1 MRLALLGLVASFS
14 VQPLLAQDNLRVSQ
28 APVTISATF
37 VRTGAPGEPKNRPD
51 DADVNVTTPAEAA
64 RYGNGMVLRAALSAA
79 LDETPEEVSISGWSL
94 VAVWANWPETG
105 NGYKF
110 FARKKGETPVLV
122 PDEVLSL
129 ELTDPYV
136 AQKLTRRSGNIVAG
150 SDTHKSLAQL
160 NLGGLGTS
168 DDNRYET
175 NGGIAT
181 GVLFGTGRYTR
192 PAGATTA
199 FYLPQ
204 GDRFVGYG
212 VTNMSEGEN
221 EPDAIITVTLSIGA
235 SHAVAASVFAPSLTE
250 DTDPEIPSQGPGV
263 APEGTGPDSLGTS
276 NVGPSGA
283 GIIKAS
289 SGSITVNTSGGLTVS
304 GSTVVASGTI
314 AASAVT
320 SSGTLNTGGT
330 PVSTGTDSIGSGVLV
345 LDGSVSLYTLPEG
358 GDVTIA
364 PPAVTTSALDLG
376 TFFGSPGAN
385 YNFIPNITDSG
396 PFSFGGSIVLDT
408 LPGSFFGEAATITVP
423 GGTTGDTPNLGA
435 AM

>member
-1 MRLALLGLVASFS
+1 
-14 VQPLLAQDNLRVSQ
+14 
-28 APVTISATF
+28 
-37 VRTGAPGEPKNRPD
+37 
-51 DADVNVTTPAEAA
+51 
-64 RYGNGMVLRAALSAA
+64 
-79 LDETPEEVSISGWSL
+79 
-94 VAVWANWPETG
+94 
-105 NGYKF
+105 
-110 FARKKGETPVLV
+110 
-122 PDEVLSL
+122 
-129 ELTDPYV
+129 
-136 AQKLTRRSGNIVAG
+136 
-150 SDTHKSLAQL
+150 
-160 NLGGLGTS
+160 
-168 DDNRYET
+168 
-175 NGGIAT
+175 
-181 GVLFGTGRYTR
+181 
-192 PAGATTA
+192 
-199 FYLPQ
+199 
-204 GDRFVGYG
+204 
-212 VTNMSEGEN
+212 
-221 EPDAIITVTLSIGA
+221 
-235 SHAVAASVFAPSLTE
+235 
-250 DTDPEIPSQGPGV
+250 
-263 APEGTGPDSLGTS
+263 
-276 NVGPSGA
+276 
-283 GIIKAS
+283 
-289 SGSITVNTSGGLTVS
+289 VS